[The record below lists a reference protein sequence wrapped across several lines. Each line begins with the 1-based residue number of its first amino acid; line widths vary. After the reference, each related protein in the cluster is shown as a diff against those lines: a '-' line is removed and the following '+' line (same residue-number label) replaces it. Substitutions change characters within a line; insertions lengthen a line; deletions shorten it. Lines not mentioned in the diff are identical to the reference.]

1 MRDHGINNYTVT
13 IAMVTKEFPIA
24 SWTEFISW
32 KEEEESSSH
41 SYFVQ
46 PKGEKETFNE
56 NASISELPKYNYYA
70 CIILRNC
77 DIPVVSK
84 HATKTNHNYLQE
96 QRVLPF
102 MSAAEMAKENITMVR
117 RQNTTFWIQEDRK
130 LLNGKDDS
138 Y

>member
-1 MRDHGINNYTVT
+1 
-13 IAMVTKEFPIA
+13 MVTKEFPIA

-56 NASISELPKYNYYA
+56 NAGISELPKYNYYA

-102 MSAAEMAKENITMVR
+102 MSAAEMAKEIITMVR

>member
-1 MRDHGINNYTVT
+1 MNANNHLVYNYTVT
-13 IAMVTKEFPIA
+13 IAMVTKEFP

-56 NASISELPKYNYYA
+56 NAGISELPRYNYHA

-96 QRVLPF
+96 QHVLSF
-102 MSAAEMAKENITMVR
+102 MSVADMAKENITMVR
-117 RQNTTFWIQEDRK
+117 RKNNKTQHSGSRK
-130 LLNGKDDS
+130 IES
-138 Y
+138 F